1 MLEGRLKALTSIP
14 IIEETYTPKY
24 TARSRS
30 PNIISM
36 IEESYITLIH
46 GAPLSVEQILHFIVD
61 ELVKDR
67 RDILIVDLHGNLAK
81 LYYIYDNIKILVAGD
96 TFYMNIFNPEAV
108 SQEQYIYYLS
118 TILQIT
124 LDLEES
130 YMAILEEGIERS
142 LKHKSINPIKDIL
155 NNIAY
160 ISTLSPRDY
169 HKYDTVRRR
178 IWWLLRGY
186 NAAII
191 SRDIPVKLE
200 QLLKGTTIIDMSN
213 LIPPLKTLLTLTLL
227 LKLSF
232 KAENSNHH
240 EPIII
245 VHAADDI
252 VAKRDIQAR
261 IIAEI
266 LQLAREKYNLVIT
279 SYVISKV
286 NAFIKGL
293 VDLIITTR
301 DTFDDIRYHID
312 IDETEHSAILWFR
325 GVKLSV
331 NIEVDV
337 DRIRYLRKPTPDECY
352 KRLKILGYNIPRL
365 KPVIVSSETMLEA
378 DFKSDAKIAYTI
390 LTILKE
396 TYASR
401 GEIVKILNERDILPE
416 KTATILDLLT
426 ILGYIQEFTISGRR
440 LVKITKKGEYAHNEY
455 SMKAREV
462 NFNG

>member
-24 TARSRS
+24 TARGRS
-30 PNIISM
+30 SNITSM

-61 ELVKDR
+61 ELIKDKR
-67 RDILIVDLHGNLAK
+67 NILIVDLHGNLTK
-81 LYYIYDNIKILVAGD
+81 LHYLYDEVKILVAGD

-108 SQEQYIYYLS
+108 SREQYIYYLS
-118 TILQIT
+118 TILQVA

-130 YMAILEEGIERS
+130 YMAVIEEGIERS
-142 LKHKSINPIKDIL
+142 LRHKSINPVKDIL

-160 ISTLSPRDY
+160 ISTLTPRDY

-200 QLLKGTTIIDMSN
+200 QLLKGITIIDMSN
-213 LIPPLKTLLTLTLL
+213 LIPPLKTLLTLLLL

-232 KAENSNHH
+232 KAERSRRHGST
-240 EPIII
+240 II

-252 VAKRDIQAR
+252 VAKRDSQAR

-266 LQLAREKYNLVIT
+266 LQLTREKHNLIIT

-293 VDLIITTR
+293 VDLVITTR
-301 DTFDDIRYHID
+301 DTFDDIRYHMD
-312 IDETEHSAILWFR
+312 MDEGERSVTLWFR
-325 GVKLSV
+325 GVKHSV
-331 NIEVDV
+331 DIEIDV
-337 DRIRYLRKPTPDECY
+337 DRIRYLGKPTLDECY
-352 KRLKILGYNIPRL
+352 KRLKILGYDIPRL
-365 KPVIVSSETMLEA
+365 KPVTVSSETMLEA

-390 LTILKE
+390 LAVLKE

-401 GEIVKILNERDILPE
+401 GEIVKMLSERGISPE
-416 KTATILDLLT
+416 RTSTILDLLT